1 MAIFRLGCDMNH
13 LCKIWKKEGRLIA
26 TQFSPT
32 LLHIN
37 IKSLLGSLCIA
48 NVNYLTDKAHAVLN
62 NLAKTLKKTHSESQ
76 EQLQQ
81 PPVLPEAS
89 EDRGSKAIETGIIL

>member
-1 MAIFRLGCDMNH
+1 MQDL
-13 LCKIWKKEGRLIA
+13 KKKVVDCFFPNSA
-26 TQFSPT
+26 
-32 LLHIN
+32 IN
-37 IKSLLGSLCIA
+37 IKSLCIA

-62 NLAKTLKKTHSESQ
+62 SLAKTLKKTHSDSQ

>member
-1 MAIFRLGCDMNH
+1 MDKVGKKGRWPTVRDSIF
-13 LCKIWKKEGRLIA
+13 
-26 TQFSPT
+26 PY
-32 LLHIN
+32 
-37 IKSLLGSLCIA
+37 SLCIA

-76 EQLQQ
+76 EQLQK